1 MSGRLPSTRAILACG
16 SGGDALG
23 VAQDEV
29 EVARVDE
36 EAGALAQDEDRIAAP
51 QRVEQE
57 GQAAA
62 DREIPE
68 GARHHALAQALRR
81 DPLDEEARGEEGLP
95 EKADAEPNLVRG
107 HVTPSPWRSIVG
119 RSRGRAGRER
129 GVTGLRGAAEHRAQD
144 VIGLADVL
152 WTPP

>member
-36 EAGALAQDEDRIAAP
+36 EAGALAQDEHGITAP

-68 GARHHALAQALRR
+68 GARHHALAQALGR
-81 DPLDEEARGEEGLP
+81 DPLNEEARGEEGLP
-95 EKADAEPNLVRG
+95 EEADAEPNLIRG
-107 HVTPSPWRSIVG
+107 HVTSSSWRSIVG
-119 RSRGRAGRER
+119 RSRRRAG
-129 GVTGLRGAAEHRAQD
+129 GSAE
-144 VIGLADVL
+144 
-152 WTPP
+152 